1 MIVELDTSAVP
12 ENISQSL
19 DRSFKIAYFVHEDY
33 NINIFLMVHNLLNIH
48 MFHENIQDEQ

>member
-19 DRSFKIAYFVHEDY
+19 DRSFEIAYFVHEDY
-33 NINIFLMVHNLLNIH
+33 NINIFLKVHNLLNIH